1 MIDWDFLFY
10 FVFFVIYLNIEYNII
25 FVNYVNKLLGK
36 VVGYDF
42 ILFYLCYLIYV
53 FGILIVSVLLYLI

>member
-10 FVFFVIYLNIEYNII
+10 FVFFVIYLNIKYNII
-25 FVNYVNKLLGK
+25 IVDYVNKLLGK